1 MAVTATPFERKSL
14 FATHRNPTAMKV
26 SVVVCT
32 YAMDRYDVFSACVD
46 SVLAQTY
53 EPLEIV
59 LVVDGNEAVFERVRD
74 DYGDLDDV
82 VLHCNDENHGI
93 SYSRTRGAKIATGDV
108 VAFID
113 DDAVA
118 EDDWVAELA
127 RGYDETDAIAVGGHV
142 AADWVTEK
150 PDFFPAEFYW
160 LVGCD
165 ERGMGEHMEELRNT
179 YGSNISF
186 RRDVFLNVGGYDEN
200 TGRKGDRHIQAHEAP
215 VCIRMANQYGK
226 GVIYNTDA
234 VVHHKLFDYRG
245 DFRWLVFRSFWQG
258 YSKRIMDLLLPEA
271 SGDKNEYLGQ
281 LMLEFVPNRLS
292 DLVREPSAAKV
303 KQLVTIFIFTTA
315 VGVGYLYGLAAV
327 DRAELAVDR
336 DVAAEA

>member
-1 MAVTATPFERKSL
+1 
-14 FATHRNPTAMKV
+14 MKV
-26 SVVVCT
+26 SVVICT
-32 YAMDRYDVFSACVD
+32 YAMERYDVFSECVD
-46 SVLAQTY
+46 SVLEQTY
-53 EPLEIV
+53 DLLEVVI
-59 LVVDGNEAVFERVRD
+59 VVDGNEDVFDRVQD
-74 DYGDLDDV
+74 DYGGIEGV
-82 VLHCNDENHGI
+82 ILHCNELNQGI
-93 SYSRTRGAKIATGDV
+93 SYSRTRGAKIATGEV

-118 EDDWVAELA
+118 EADWVAELA
-127 RGYDETDAIAVGGHV
+127 RVYEESDAIAVGGHV
-142 AADWVTEK
+142 KPDWVTEK

-215 VCIRMANQYGK
+215 VCIRMANKYGK

-258 YSKRIMDLLLPEA
+258 YSKRIMDILLPEA
-271 SGDKNEYLGQ
+271 SGDKNDYLGQ
-281 LMLEFVPNRLS
+281 LMLEFVPSRVKGIL
-292 DLVREPSAAKV
+292 REPSLPKV
-303 KQLVTIFIFTTA
+303 KQLVTIFIFTAA
-315 VGVGYLYGLAAV
+315 VGFGYLYGLADV
-327 DRAELAVDR
+327 DRSELVAGR
-336 DVAAEA
+336 DAAAGN

>member
-1 MAVTATPFERKSL
+1 
-14 FATHRNPTAMKV
+14 MKV
-26 SVVVCT
+26 SVVICT
-32 YAMDRYDVFSACVD
+32 YAMERYDVFSECVE

-53 EPLEIV
+53 EPLEVVI
-59 LVVDGNEAVFERVRD
+59 VVDGNEPVFERVQSD
-74 DYGDLDDV
+74 FAGLEDV
-82 VLHCNDENHGI
+82 VLHCNDENQGI
-93 SYSRTRGAKIATGDV
+93 SYSRTKGAKLATGDV

-118 EDDWVAELA
+118 EENWVTELA
-127 RGYDETDAIAVGGHV
+127 RVYDETDAIAVGGH
-142 AADWVTEK
+142 AKPDWVTEK
-150 PDFFPAEFYW
+150 PDFFPEEFYW

-165 ERGMGEHMEELRNT
+165 ERGFGEHMEELRNT

-215 VCIRMANQYGK
+215 VCIRIANAYGR

-258 YSKRIMDLLLPEA
+258 YSKRIMDILLPEA
-271 SGDKNEYLGQ
+271 AGDKNDYLKQ
-281 LMLEFVPNRLS
+281 LMLGFVPMRLKE
-292 DLVREPSAAKV
+292 LVRDPSMPRA
-303 KQLVTIFIFTTA
+303 KQLVTIFIFTAA
-315 VGVGYLYGLAAV
+315 VGFGYLYGLLDV
-327 DRAELAVDR
+327 DRSELVAGR
-336 DVAAEA
+336 DAAAGN

>member
-1 MAVTATPFERKSL
+1 M
-14 FATHRNPTAMKV
+14 NV
-26 SVVVCT
+26 SVVICT
-32 YAMDRYDVFSACVD
+32 YAMERYDVFSECVD
-46 SVLAQTY
+46 SVLSQTY
-53 EPLEIV
+53 DPLEVV
-59 LVVDGNEAVFERVRD
+59 LVVDGNDEVFERVQN
-74 DYGDLDDV
+74 DYSDLDDV
-82 VLHCNDENHGI
+82 VLHCNDRNQGI
-93 SYSRTRGAKIATGDV
+93 SYSRTRGAEIATGDV

-127 RGYDETDAIAVGGHV
+127 RVYEETDALAVGGHV
-142 AADWVTEK
+142 APDWVTEK

-186 RRDVFLNVGGYDEN
+186 RREVFLNVGGYDEN
-200 TGRKGDRHIQAHEAP
+200 TGRHGDRHVQAHEAP
-215 VCIRMANQYGK
+215 VCIRIANKYGK

-271 SGDKNEYLGQ
+271 SGDKNEYLKDLVFG
-281 LMLEFVPNRLS
+281 FVPERLS
-292 DLVREPSAAKV
+292 DLVRRPSSAKA
-303 KQLVTIFIFTTA
+303 KQFVTICIFTAA
-315 VGVGYLYGLAAV
+315 VGFGYLYGLLEV
-327 DRAELAVDR
+327 DRSELSVDR
-336 DVAAEA
+336 DTAVDA

>member
-1 MAVTATPFERKSL
+1 
-14 FATHRNPTAMKV
+14 MKV
-26 SVVVCT
+26 SVVICT
-32 YAMDRYDVFSACVD
+32 YAMERYDVFSECVD
-46 SVLAQTY
+46 SVLDQTY
-53 EPLEIV
+53 DPLEVVI
-59 LVVDGNEAVFERVRD
+59 VVDGNDAVFDRVCE
-74 DYGDLDDV
+74 DYGDLEGV
-82 VLHCNDENHGI
+82 VLHCNDENQGI
-93 SYSRTRGAKIATGDV
+93 SYSRTRGAEIATGDV

-118 EDDWVAELA
+118 EPDWIEELA
-127 RGYDETDAIAVGGHV
+127 RVYDETDAIAVGGH
-142 AADWVTEK
+142 AKPDWVTEK
-150 PDFFPAEFYW
+150 PDFFPEEFYW

-215 VCIRMANQYGK
+215 VCIRMANKYGK

-258 YSKRIMDLLLPEA
+258 YSKRIMDILLPEA

-281 LMLEFVPNRLS
+281 LMLEFVPDRVGE
-292 DLVREPSAAKV
+292 LVREPSSAKA
-303 KQLVTIFIFTTA
+303 KQLVTIFIFTAA
-315 VGVGYLYGLAAV
+315 VGFGYLYGLLDV
-327 DRAELAVDR
+327 DRSELIADR
-336 DVAAEA
+336 DATAGN

>member
-1 MAVTATPFERKSL
+1 
-14 FATHRNPTAMKV
+14 MKV
-26 SVVVCT
+26 SVVICT
-32 YAMDRYDVFSACVD
+32 YAMDRYDVFSECVD

-53 EPLEIV
+53 EPLEVV
-59 LVVDGNEAVFERVRD
+59 LVVDGNDAVFERVQE
-74 DYGDLDDV
+74 DYGGLEEV
-82 VLHCNDENHGI
+82 VLHCNDANQGI
-93 SYSRTRGAKIATGDV
+93 SYSRTRGAELATGEV

-118 EDDWVAELA
+118 EEDWVAELA
-127 RGYDETDAIAVGGHV
+127 RVYDETDAIAVGGHV
-142 AADWVTEK
+142 APDWVTEK

-186 RRDVFLNVGGYDEN
+186 RRDVFLSVGGYDEN
-200 TGRKGDRHIQAHEAP
+200 TGRQGDRHIQAHEAP
-215 VCIRMANQYGK
+215 VCIRMANKYGK

-271 SGDKNEYLGQ
+271 KGDKNAYLGH
-281 LMLEFVPNRLS
+281 LMLEFVPDRLS
-292 DLVREPSAAKV
+292 SLLQRPSIPKV
-303 KQLVTIFIFTTA
+303 KQLVTIFVFTAA
-315 VGVGYLYGLAAV
+315 VGFGYLYGLADV
-327 DRAELAVDR
+327 DRSELTVDH
-336 DVAAEA
+336 DAALEA